1 MPVSPQDFELYSRMT
16 GAPMPSDA
24 MSRMKMAPDVYKFT
38 KDFARKPNLLEKTG
52 NLVKTVGKIGL
63 MGLGEGYRQ
72 SQANEQRAIQ
82 ESLRNSADKAE
93 AESVTM
99 ENPVEEVISEPLT
112 AGERLIDRKM
122 KAKREEAEIDQKT
135 RDDKQAKA
143 KELLAIKSGNIQ
155 QSTTADAFGQDVSI
169 NQTKEGFLDKK
180 IEQGAEI
187 ASEGDTVA
195 KVLSEDQDSKP
206 MFRPTQIPTVGAIQ
220 AATPVVGSG
229 LSKAGNNVNVIKG
242 VEEEEVGSGA
252 TSDKVENFLKKMG
265 GMDEGSKLDVA
276 LLAAMQDRDKKERFY
291 LGANSGDPALGNS
304 PLIDH
309 PDLPGGEDDINLP
322 SGTNTSSTTNLED
335 HYGDMRRMEA
345 QERIKRKS
353 PSEKQID
360 LLEQRAID
368 NQEAIDSGFMNLD
381 DAGRKKESIRLGSK
395 FGIPNSTDMAEIRK
409 DPEFIAAQE
418 SMKPKS
424 TAEKT
429 DDYLKQV
436 MEDLNDPDAMMDKPE
451 ISYKTSR
458 AGRQEV
464 GLTQGGDYFEVYK
477 NNPQK
482 TYITRLEPTE
492 SEAFEAMAGSEINDD
507 KEKRPDASK
516 FLDHFKNLRQ
526 QEQL

>member
-1 MPVSPQDFELYSRMT
+1 
-16 GAPMPSDA
+16 
-24 MSRMKMAPDVYKFT
+24 
-38 KDFARKPNLLEKTG
+38 
-52 NLVKTVGKIGL
+52 
-63 MGLGEGYRQ
+63 
-72 SQANEQRAIQ
+72 
-82 ESLRNSADKAE
+82 
-93 AESVTM
+93 
-99 ENPVEEVISEPLT
+99 
-112 AGERLIDRKM
+112 
-122 KAKREEAEIDQKT
+122 
-135 RDDKQAKA
+135 
-143 KELLAIKSGNIQ
+143 
-155 QSTTADAFGQDVSI
+155 
-169 NQTKEGFLDKK
+169 
-180 IEQGAEI
+180 
-187 ASEGDTVA
+187 
-195 KVLSEDQDSKP
+195 
-206 MFRPTQIPTVGAIQ
+206 
-220 AATPVVGSG
+220 
-229 LSKAGNNVNVIKG
+229 
-242 VEEEEVGSGA
+242 
-252 TSDKVENFLKKMG
+252 
-265 GMDEGSKLDVA
+265 
-276 LLAAMQDRDKKERFY
+276 
-291 LGANSGDPALGNS
+291 
-304 PLIDH
+304 
-309 PDLPGGEDDINLP
+309 
-322 SGTNTSSTTNLED
+322 
-335 HYGDMRRMEA
+335 MEA